1 MMKFQVDLPFFESTA
16 AGSAEYCRLLYLHL
30 AERHSN
36 IGSTLMRQFCINAI
50 PMLAIKIFEFQMIQV
65 HIKKLTHTL
74 SGRIFSKLY

>member
-1 MMKFQVDLPFFESTA
+1 MDLPFSESTA
-16 AGSAEYCRLLYLHL
+16 AGSAEYRRLLYLHL

-65 HIKKLTHTL
+65 DIKKLTLTL
-74 SGRIFSKLY
+74 SGMKASF